1 MKVKL
6 DENVTHLAVGLLT
19 AAGHDVHTVQ
29 MEGLTGHPDSD
40 VWSACLAER
49 RLLITFDVG
58 FGDLRVYPLSTHV
71 GIVVLRLSDQQ
82 PDTTLDVLQ
91 RFLAEHP
98 LENLAGQLVIL
109 TETRARLRRE

>member
-6 DENVTHLAVGLLT
+6 DENVTYLAGALLT

-29 MEGLTGHPDSD
+29 MEGLAGHPDAE

-58 FGDLRVYPLSTHV
+58 FGDLRVYPPCLDRTLTVRTAGDSSVPH
-71 GIVVLRLSDQQ
+71 R
-82 PDTTLDVLQ
+82 PDRPTGNGGDFAAGLADVLWH
-91 RFLAEHP
+91 RGVVCRR
-98 LENLAGQLVIL
+98 AGQ
-109 TETRARLRRE
+109 